1 MIYIGADKHGF
12 KTIQSVIGYLKDKNI
27 PFKNVGVASP
37 DEDMKLEDLIPAV
50 VGGVRE
56 NENNKGVLICGT
68 GIGVTV
74 GANKFSG
81 IRAVLGDEEKLVE
94 WSRQYD
100 DCNILCLP
108 GWSTNDEAV
117 KKSLYTFLKTDYD
130 GDVARLAMMKI
141 FDTWH

>member
-27 PFKNVGVASP
+27 PFTNVGVGSS
-37 DEDMKLEDLIPAV
+37 DEDMELENLIPAV
-50 VGGVRE
+50 VRGVRE
-56 NENNKGVLICGT
+56 NKDNTGVLVCGT
-68 GIGVTV
+68 GVGVVV

-81 IRAVLGDEEKLVE
+81 IRAVLGGEEKIVE

-100 DCNILCLP
+100 DCNVLCLP
-108 GWSTNDEAV
+108 GWSISDEAT
-117 KKSLYTFLKTDYD
+117 KKSLHIFLETDYD
-130 GDVARLAMMKI
+130 GDPSRLAMTQT